1 MAFAYN
7 ADFNFEERFRRP
19 RVFRP
24 RINMDPSTE
33 RFRLDDETIDF
44 LIERCGTELR
54 HASDRNCALSPR
66 EQILC
71 ATRFFASGADYRVVG
86 DAHGVSAAT
95 VCRTVKR
102 VSHTINTRLLPEVID
117 FPNANLSTRFFERGG
132 MPCVSGCIDGTHIP
146 ILSPELERE
155 YAFVNRKGS
164 HSINAMAVCGP
175 DYRFYYLSARWPGS
189 LNDARVCRISNFLS
203 DS

>member
-7 ADFNFEERFRRP
+7 AAGGFDFAERLRRP

-44 LIERCGTELR
+44 LIERCGADLR
-54 HASDRNCALSPR
+54 HESDRNYALSPR

-71 ATRFFASGADYRVVG
+71 ATRFFSSGADYRVIG
-86 DAHGVSAAT
+86 DAHGVSPAT

-102 VSHTINTRLLPEVID
+102 VSHTINTRLFPVVVD
-117 FPNANLSTRFFERGG
+117 FPSNNLSTKFFERGG

-146 ILSPELERE
+146 ILSPENDRE
-155 YAFVNRKGS
+155 YQFVNRKGA
-164 HSINAMAVCGP
+164 HSINAMMVCDP
-175 DYRFYYLSARWPGS
+175 DYRFYYRKTP
-189 LNDARVCRISNFLS
+189 
-203 DS
+203 